1 MRHLLVVWTNVLIG
15 VFVLSGCATVQRMTA
30 DQVQGTFVGMTD
42 YGTSANGEPFVTYLS
57 PDGTI
62 KLRRNGQSDTGRYRI
77 EPDGA
82 LCVQYQAYRQGQDT
96 CQSVWKGTDRYYST
110 LSNGQPGVT
119 ITTVKPGNAENL

>member
-1 MRHLLVVWTNVLIG
+1 MSQILAVSTNVFICL
-15 VFVLSGCATVQRMTA
+15 FVLSACATVQRMTA
-30 DQVQGTFVGMTD
+30 DQVRATFIGMTD
-42 YGTSANGEPFVTYLS
+42 YGTSQNGTPFVTYLS

-77 EPDGA
+77 EPDGE
-82 LCVQYQAYRQGQDT
+82 LCIQYQAYSQGQDV
-96 CQSVWKGTDRYYST
+96 CQSVWKGTDRYYSS

>member
-1 MRHLLVVWTNVLIG
+1 MSAEQVRAS
-15 VFVLSGCATVQRMTA
+15 FVDMT
-30 DQVQGTFVGMTD
+30 G

-62 KLRRNGQSDTGRYRI
+62 KLRRYGQSDTGRYRI
-77 EPDGA
+77 EPDGE
-82 LCVQYQAYRQGQDT
+82 LCIQYQAYRQGQDI

-110 LSNGQPGVT
+110 QSNGQPGVT